1 MVVCGIA
8 LLFSG
13 LLWIRRRK
21 YLQGQ
26 WKKVVGILLAAS
38 ALGCVEGV
46 AMRLNMIPF
55 DGSRLERRENGK
67 GDYERKLG
75 LGIEGREEEID
86 YVLTVPEQL
95 LSEEEERGYLALARE
110 EIAREFAGENAS
122 QNCVREKVVIHD
134 TYQGGKVGAEW
145 SFDNYKIM
153 DREGNVIGE
162 EILEEGELVGARVT
176 LTCGSSVEME
186 EFYFRVFPKIL
197 GEEESFFAQL
207 EKLLI
212 AQGERRGESFL
223 ELPGKVGGYRL
234 KWREKKD
241 WTPEKILLF
250 GVVLALFVPLLQRER
265 EKEQKKRRAC
275 LLELEYSDMV
285 SKMALLLSSGMTVQG
300 AWKKI
305 AFSYEKKRGWNETVE
320 MPVYEE
326 MLIACREIENG
337 MEEVRAYGRFGDR
350 CGQAAY
356 RRFSNI
362 LTQNLRKGGCALIG
376 LLEEEAQM
384 AFEERKRAA
393 KKYGEEAGTKLLFP
407 MMIMLAI
414 VMMILIVPA
423 MSAFQI

>member
-21 YLQGQ
+21 DLQGQ

-223 ELPGKVGGYRL
+223 ELPGENSSV
-234 KWREKKD
+234 WRGACPVCAAFTAGAGKR
-241 WTPEKILLF
+241 
-250 GVVLALFVPLLQRER
+250 A
-265 EKEQKKRRAC
+265 EKEAG
-275 LLELEYSDMV
+275 V
-285 SKMALLLSSGMTVQG
+285 SAG
-300 AWKKI
+300 AGI
-305 AFSYEKKRGWNETVE
+305 FR
-320 MPVYEE
+320 
-326 MLIACREIENG
+326 
-337 MEEVRAYGRFGDR
+337 
-350 CGQAAY
+350 
-356 RRFSNI
+356 
-362 LTQNLRKGGCALIG
+362 
-376 LLEEEAQM
+376 
-384 AFEERKRAA
+384 
-393 KKYGEEAGTKLLFP
+393 YGE
-407 MMIMLAI
+407 
-414 VMMILIVPA
+414 
-423 MSAFQI
+423 